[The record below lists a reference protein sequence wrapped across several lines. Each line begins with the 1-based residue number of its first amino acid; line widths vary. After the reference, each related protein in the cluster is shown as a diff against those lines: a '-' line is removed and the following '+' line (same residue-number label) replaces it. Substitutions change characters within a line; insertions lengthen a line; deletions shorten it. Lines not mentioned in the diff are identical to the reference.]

1 MNIHGCAFCEIVA
14 GHRPADII
22 ESWPDAVAFP
32 PLAPVASG
40 HVLVVSREHVA
51 DVTDDPSVAA
61 AVMRRAS
68 QIAKK
73 PCNIITS
80 AGEAAMQ
87 TVFHLHLHVV
97 PRRPGDGLSL
107 PWS

>member
-1 MNIHGCAFCEIVA
+1 MKDDDCPFCEIIA
-14 GHRPADII
+14 GHRPANIVA
-22 ESWPDAVAFP
+22 SWPDAVAFP
-32 PLAPVASG
+32 ALAPVASG
-40 HVLVVSREHVA
+40 HVLVVPREHVA
-51 DVTDDPSVAA
+51 DATDDPSVTAA
-61 AVMRRAS
+61 AMRRAS

-87 TVFHLHLHVV
+87 TIFHLHLHVV
-97 PRRPGDGLSL
+97 PRRHEDGLSL